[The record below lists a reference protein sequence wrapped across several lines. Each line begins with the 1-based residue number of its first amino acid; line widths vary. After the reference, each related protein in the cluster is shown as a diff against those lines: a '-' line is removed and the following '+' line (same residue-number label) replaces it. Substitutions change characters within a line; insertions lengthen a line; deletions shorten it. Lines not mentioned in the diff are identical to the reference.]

1 MTSFTCLEPWCWPFT
16 VLSIWAS
23 PLSSQP
29 YASSHRM
36 GELSKGQG
44 KNVSSLE
51 ARALELTQPHSQHL
65 LLAKSRLRMSPT
77 LKSRQVNAAS
87 HWWEMQNITAMLW
100 GLSRSGC
107 LCTRRLGQSRS
118 SSFSD
123 GFGFLSKSSPVA
135 GHRRTASQCQGP
147 VCRCSLRSIS
157 IHLPCREIFTT
168 STQQPRQR
176 PAKDRCWSHP
186 GLGPARLVPCFVNI
200 CVWGQDLSV
209 KYLLFA
215 RRSILL

>member
-1 MTSFTCLEPWCWPFT
+1 
-16 VLSIWAS
+16 
-23 PLSSQP
+23 
-29 YASSHRM
+29 M

-65 LLAKSRLRMSPT
+65 LLVKSRLRMSPT

-123 GFGFLSKSSPVA
+123 GFGFLSKSSPAVKEETGVEEEKTVSSYLKRLQVENLGVPVVA
-135 GHRRTASQCQGP
+135 PQVKNLT
-147 VCRCSLRSIS
+147 S
-157 IHLPCREIFTT
+157 IHED
-168 STQQPRQR
+168 
-176 PAKDRCWSHP
+176 A
-186 GLGPARLVPCFVNI
+186 G
-200 CVWGQDLSV
+200 
-209 KYLLFA
+209 
-215 RRSILL
+215 SILGLTQ